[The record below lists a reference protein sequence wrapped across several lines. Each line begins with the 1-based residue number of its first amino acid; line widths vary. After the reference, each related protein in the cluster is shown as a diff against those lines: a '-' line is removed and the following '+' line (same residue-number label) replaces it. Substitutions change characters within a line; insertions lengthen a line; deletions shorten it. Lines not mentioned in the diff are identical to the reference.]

1 MADNLLSNDMDYLF
15 MYLPIN
21 WNPNYLY
28 IFPLRR
34 INDESL
40 PRTKLHPESY
50 KRLGTFVIGVL
61 LPSALCI
68 LRRGAFR
75 VNGLHRVVISGGI
88 RIYLR
93 ILRTLVLRGSSYI
106 HYDMYHS
113 EYEKDECQ
121 RTIMVSDPSNI

>member
-1 MADNLLSNDMDYLF
+1 MADNLLSLYLDYLF
-15 MYLPIN
+15 MYIPIN
-21 WNPNYLY
+21 WNSNYLY

-50 KRLGTFVIGVL
+50 KRLGTLVIGFL
-61 LPSALCI
+61 LPSALCL
-68 LRRGAFR
+68 LRLG
-75 VNGLHRVVISGGI
+75 VSCGDVLHRMVVSRGI
-88 RIYLR
+88 RICMR
-93 ILRTLVLRGSSYI
+93 ILRTLVLRGSSDI

>member
-1 MADNLLSNDMDYLF
+1 MADNLLSLYLDYLF

-21 WNPNYLY
+21 WNSNYLY

-50 KRLGTFVIGVL
+50 KRLGTLVIGVL
-61 LPSALCI
+61 LPSALC
-68 LRRGAFR
+68 LLCLGALC
-75 VNGLHRVVISGGI
+75 VNGLHRMVISGGI

-121 RTIMVSDPSNI
+121 RTIMVGYPNDI